1 MAYLA
6 SSAKYAAR
14 QASATPTIA
23 AAVAYGVGDISV
35 IYYGHDT
42 STSDTVPTDSLGTT
56 YTFLQT
62 RTDANFNIHRL
73 CAGRITS
80 AGTPVITLHL
90 PGTPSAGGI
99 MIGAYTGRAT
109 SSFVTDSD
117 QNEQAIPLITP
128 DAVTCP
134 ALTTG
139 AGDDV
144 VYFVVGPNGNTAV
157 YTAGTNF
164 VERLEQGGA
173 PGTDFDVMISDRVNV
188 GGGSI
193 TPVATTSD
201 TNYIVSMALSL
212 APAAAAGG
220 ALYEAGV
227 KNPIYNTLLR
237 M

>member
-14 QASATPTIA
+14 QASATPTIT
-23 AAVAYGVGDISV
+23 AAVAYSIGDISV

-42 STSDTVPTDSLGTT
+42 STSDTVPTDSLSTT

-117 QNEQAIPLITP
+117 QNEQAIPLITA
-128 DAVTCP
+128 DGVTCP

-144 VYFVVGPNGNTAV
+144 VYMVVGIQGNTAV
-157 YTAGTNF
+157 FTAGTNF
-164 VERLEQGGA
+164 TERLEQGGS
-173 PGTDFDVMISDRVNV
+173 PGTDFDVMISDRLNV

-201 TNYIVSMALSL
+201 VNITVSMALSL
-212 APAAAAGG
+212 APAAVAA
-220 ALYEAGV
+220 ADMPYDRAHS
-227 KNPIYNTLLR
+227 PQHQTLVA